1 MQENELKRQEA
12 KNYLILASEYLEG
25 ATESLKSKRI
35 RIAIDTGY
43 NAAELT
49 AKALLLLELDEIPSS
64 HGGVVGEFGKLY
76 IKTERIEREIGRRLN
91 KALDLRNK
99 ARYVYNA
106 EISALQAEEVI
117 KLAEKMIQ
125 IAPDYM
131 ERSM

>member
-1 MQENELKRQEA
+1 
-12 KNYLILASEYLEG
+12 
-25 ATESLKSKRI
+25 
-35 RIAIDTGY
+35 
-43 NAAELT
+43 T

-76 IKTERIEREIGRRLN
+76 IRTERIEREIGRRLN

-106 EISALQAEEVI
+106 EISALQAEEVL

-131 ERSM
+131 EKSI